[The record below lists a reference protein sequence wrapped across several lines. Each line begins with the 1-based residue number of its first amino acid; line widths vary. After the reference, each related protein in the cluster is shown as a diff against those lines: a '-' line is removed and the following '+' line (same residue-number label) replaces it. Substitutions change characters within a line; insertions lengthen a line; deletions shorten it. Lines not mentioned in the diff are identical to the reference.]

1 VIFGLRDIHSYNRYT
16 NMFNMFNTYN
26 FTEPNKKGNSIS
38 IKPCWNQRY
47 ISTAKLQQTS
57 NLQIEICK
65 TLLSVLLLPSPC
77 FRYAIIFGFCNRW
90 LRARKLNKPSRQPG
104 LFVSNRLLSAI
115 FPAKAIIIVEEGK
128 SLRILIYTNVQGSEL
143 QMLIILY
150 FSKVRRIK

>member
-1 VIFGLRDIHSYNRYT
+1 
-16 NMFNMFNTYN
+16 
-26 FTEPNKKGNSIS
+26 
-38 IKPCWNQRY
+38 
-47 ISTAKLQQTS
+47 
-57 NLQIEICK
+57 
-65 TLLSVLLLPSPC
+65 
-77 FRYAIIFGFCNRW
+77 
-90 LRARKLNKPSRQPG
+90 LNKPSRQPG